1 MKIILQKEVAKL
13 GGLGEIVQVADG
25 YARNYLIPRGLA
37 APATKGAV
45 RHADRLKAGHEER
58 QRRALADAEALAARL
73 AKTPVRIAAQAGE
86 EQQARPDYGVLGTDG
101 AASNNDLDMFEAMRM
116 TAFLHKLQANDPKAL
131 PAPVV
136 LELATRIRDLMGADV
151 EIKHPILEVSWQ

>member
-13 GGLGEIVQVADG
+13 GGPGEIVQVADG

-45 RHADRLKAGHEER
+45 RHAERLKAGHEER
-58 QRRALADAEALAARL
+58 QRRSLADAEALAARL

-86 EQQARPDYGVLGTDG
+86 EGRLFGSITAQDVAAELSRQLDQQIDRRRVHLDDPIRSLG
-101 AASNNDLDMFEAMRM
+101 AHEVKVH
-116 TAFLHKLQANDPKAL
+116 LHPEVDATVTVD
-131 PAPVV
+131 VV
-136 LELATRIRDLMGADV
+136 GR
-151 EIKHPILEVSWQ
+151 